1 MHVGQNW
8 SLHEIL
14 TNLNQFPPIPHILFS
29 WGREYPLVFLVC
41 LFFYFFSPI
50 LFSQLPRPWPFAELD
65 QPMSMASLIRNK
77 PFPALQAGP
86 IAYFVIS
93 FNYSKQCFFFLILPL
108 IHPINPSLGLPTPCC
123 FDLAGRPPPDA
134 RN

>member
-1 MHVGQNW
+1 MHVGRNW

-29 WGREYPLVFLVC
+29 WGRENPLVFLVC

-50 LFSQLPRPWPFAELD
+50 LFPQLPRPWPFAELD

-93 FNYSKQCFFFLILPL
+93 FNYSKQCFFS
-108 IHPINPSLGLPTPCC
+108 HPTPHPSNQSIPRPPYP
-123 FDLAGRPPPDA
+123 LLLRSGRPSAA
-134 RN
+134 RCA